1 MYYSGI
7 DLHKDNCFITTINDG
22 GTIVRQERLRNEPA
36 LILAYFAAL
45 AGPHKSV
52 VESTTGWYWL
62 SDLLEAHGIE
72 LVMAH
77 AKYLKAIAYA
87 KVKTDKVDSHTLA
100 LLLRMDF
107 IPRAHKIRRE
117 LRDIRDV
124 MRARLRFVGR
134 RTCCFIH
141 IHSIGRKFN
150 CDELIDVDNNSI
162 PEVLPEPYKL
172 QLRLLYHQIALL
184 NEQILTLEKS
194 LHPLLI
200 PNEDVQRL
208 LWVPGLG
215 KISAFTIYLEIDGIE
230 RFTSDKHFVSYCRLV
245 PGAKNS
251 NRSVRHKSGNKDGN
265 KYLKIAFSDAA
276 VRAVHYY
283 PEYRALYQKIR
294 RRANEPIARTVVA
307 KELARIVYYIVTNKT
322 NYRGLKGQPIS
333 RQKSPQWPRLASPNA

>member
-7 DLHKDNCFITTINDG
+7 DLHKDNCFITTINDSG
-22 GTIVRQERLRNEPA
+22 AIVRQERLRNEPE
-36 LILAYFAAL
+36 LILAYFIAL
-45 AGPHKSV
+45 GGPHTTV

-62 SDLLEAHGIE
+62 SDLLETHGIE

-107 IPRAHKIRRE
+107 IPHAHKIHRE
-117 LRDIRDV
+117 LRDLRDV

-150 CDELIDVDNNSI
+150 CDHLINVDTASV
-162 PEVLPEPYKL
+162 PDLLPEPYKL
-172 QLRLLYHQIALL
+172 QIRLLYHQIALL
-184 NEQILTLEKS
+184 DEQILTLEKS

-200 PNEDVQRL
+200 PNDDVQRL
-208 LWVPGLG
+208 LWVPGL
-215 KISAFTIYLEIDGIE
+215 GIE

-251 NRSVRHKSGNKDGN
+251 NRTVRHKSGNKDGN

-276 VRAVHYY
+276 VRALQYY
-283 PEYRALYQKIR
+283 PEYRSLYQKIR

-307 KELARIVYYIVTNKT
+307 KELARIVYYILTHKT
-322 NYRGLKGQPIS
+322 DYKGLKGQPIS
-333 RQKSPQWPRLASPNA
+333 RQKSLQWPRLASPNA